1 MTLRHALAL
10 LITLLAAAC
19 GGKSNVREPTPLQ
32 AIAAL
37 DPKVSANL
45 PTAPANLAGG
55 VGMDAVRSA
64 IAKPGASAS
73 TMKAEM
79 PREPAASPVRAKTT

>member
-1 MTLRHALAL
+1 MNR
-10 LITLLAAAC
+10 
-19 GGKSNVREPTPLQ
+19 Q

-55 VGMDAVRSA
+55 VGMDAAFWAANGAALEERFA
-64 IAKPGASAS
+64 RWAK
-73 TMKAEM
+73 
-79 PREPAASPVRAKTT
+79 R